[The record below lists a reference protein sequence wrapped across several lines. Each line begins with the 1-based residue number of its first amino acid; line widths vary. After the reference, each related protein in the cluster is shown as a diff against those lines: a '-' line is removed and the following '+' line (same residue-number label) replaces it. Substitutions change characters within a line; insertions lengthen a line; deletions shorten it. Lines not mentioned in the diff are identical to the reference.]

1 MPTDSSSK
9 VVGVRRRACVNC
21 TSVKSKCLPL
31 SADECQR
38 CNRLG
43 KRCTYLNVV
52 EKRKSPSSASRT
64 RLLEQRLNRV
74 LSMLSERAKGTPLSG
89 FITQLSSAD
98 LDLDIDTL
106 GVNRIL
112 GSSLPRSFAP
122 RQSLDVIDH
131 GFITLEEA
139 QTLLDNYRTRAVPHF
154 PFVPIAPDTTI
165 QSLKTA
171 KPFLFMCIM
180 ATMKVDNCTI
190 QRQIGEEVRMQA
202 HQRVLMQSESSL
214 ELLQGLLVYIAWYQ
228 YFFSYEKQQIVQ
240 LAQLCVSLVQ
250 NLGLDQNP
258 NNTRRTVDLGP
269 DETASGRKAARST
282 DQLRALL
289 GTYCT
294 TSWVS
299 TKFRTRCAIP
309 YTGYIKQSWEIL
321 SATKEYA
328 SDDLIAYL
336 VRINELSRRIC
347 DTFGYDDLENT
358 GVKGEFISAMAL
370 QTLSNESTLLKASI
384 PLAFQENFSIKIE
397 LHLLDTLIG
406 EVSLHDDFWD
416 HSSIASSF
424 ATSNPSL
431 SVSTRMSI
439 LFNLLR
445 SCKSLNDTV
454 MDYPDEELWYIT
466 FYTTAKIC
474 RTLSCLSNASKIWPE
489 IFRDIRIALSNA
501 SFSYPGTS
509 LYDVTTIERAADLE
523 GEARRLQSKFKNL
536 SPLVQNT
543 GDEADI
549 MFGFSDMIWA
559 VFVAYDEV
567 RGTNHGP
574 LDFSIGCGDGPYAS
588 EMGSSGGYLSST
600 GSGNTRTDTVLDL
613 EGIDDSTWEEL
624 LAGITATTD
633 REPPL
638 QL

>member
-43 KRCTYLNVV
+43 KRCTYLNIVD
-52 EKRKSPSSASRT
+52 KRKSPSSASRT

-74 LSMLSERAKGTPLSG
+74 FSMLSERAKGTPLSG

-98 LDLDIDTL
+98 LDLNIDML
-106 GVNRIL
+106 GVGRIS

-122 RQSLDVIDH
+122 QQSLDVIDH
-131 GFITLEEA
+131 GFITLDEA
-139 QTLLDNYRTRAVPHF
+139 RILLDNYRTRAVPHF
-154 PFVPIAPDTTI
+154 PFVPIAPDTTV

-190 QRQIGEEVRMQA
+190 QRQIGEE
-202 HQRVLMQSESSL
+202 
-214 ELLQGLLVYIAWYQ
+214 GLLVYIAWYQ

-269 DETASGRKAARST
+269 DETASGRKSARST

-294 TSWVS
+294 VSWVS

-321 SATKEYA
+321 SARKEYA
-328 SDDLIAYL
+328 SDDLIAHL

-358 GVKGEFISAMAL
+358 DVKGEFISTMAL

-384 PLAFQENFSIKIE
+384 PPDFQENFSIKIE

-454 MDYPDEELWYIT
+454 MNCQDEELWYIT

-474 RTLSCLSNASKIWPE
+474 RTLSCQSNASKIWPE
-489 IFRDIRIALSNA
+489 MFRDIGLALNNT
-501 SFSYPGTS
+501 SFSYSGTS
-509 LYDVTTIERAADLE
+509 LYDATTIEKAADLK
-523 GEARRLQSKFKNL
+523 GEARRLQTKFKNL

-543 GDEADI
+543 SDEADI
-549 MFGFSDMIWA
+549 MYGFSDMIWA

-574 LDFSIGCGDGPYAS
+574 LDFSIGCGDGTYSAS

-600 GSGNTRTDTVLDL
+600 GSGNTQTDAVLDL
-613 EGIDDSTWEEL
+613 EAIDNSAWEEL
-624 LAGITATTD
+624 LAGITATAE
-633 REPPL
+633 REPAL